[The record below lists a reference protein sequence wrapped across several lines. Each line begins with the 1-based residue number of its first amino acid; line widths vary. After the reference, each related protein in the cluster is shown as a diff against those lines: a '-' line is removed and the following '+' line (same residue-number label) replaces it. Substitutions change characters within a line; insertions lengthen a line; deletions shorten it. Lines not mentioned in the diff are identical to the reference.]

1 MNIVINDFTYN
12 HILSQGGKFTAQYVS
27 SPASCGWVGSF
38 GVFVYEVSDH
48 VKDEHLYNIFDY
60 RDIKICID
68 KKAVLSESID
78 ITFKPA
84 SLFFLAKFKVKGIS
98 F

>member
-1 MNIVINDFTYN
+1 MNIVMSDFTYN
-12 HILSQGGKFTAQYVS
+12 KILSQGGKFTAKHVS

-38 GVFVYEVSDH
+38 GLFVYEVSDH
-48 VKDEHLYNIFDY
+48 VKDEYLYNIFDY
-60 RDIKICID
+60 RDIKIYID
-68 KKAVLSESID
+68 KQAVLSESIN

-84 SLFFLAKFKVKGIS
+84 SLFFLEKFKVKGIS